1 MTPGDRDG
9 VVGQAVRRLAPSQAH
24 GCRTGREE
32 SPQRPEEL
40 APSVG
45 RGGKLC
51 PVLSTEAQD
60 SAEASVLREN
70 PVGLSTE
77 GLQTRPVTLQV
88 CGFGRKRSLGWG
100 ECPGGP
106 STAVAVGTCC
116 PPVAV
121 QPVSTSRG
129 LEQGG
134 PL

>member
-60 SAEASVLREN
+60 SAEASVLGEN

-100 ECPGGP
+100 ECL
-106 STAVAVGTCC
+106 VA
-116 PPVAV
+116 PPLQWQWGHAAP
-121 QPVSTSRG
+121 QWLCSR
-129 LEQGG
+129 
-134 PL
+134 